1 MILTT
6 KGEDMQAIGN
16 KVLLLKQASEYS
28 GLIQGVA
35 DNNSTQAK
43 VMSIGSL
50 VKDVVLG
57 DIVIANWKA
66 ATNVGGDLW
75 IIEESEI
82 VAVLEGTAE

>member
-1 MILTT
+1 
-6 KGEDMQAIGN
+6 MQAIGN
-16 KVLLLKQASEYS
+16 NVLLLKQASEYS
-28 GLIQGVA
+28 GLIQGVV
-35 DNNSTQAK
+35 DDNSTKAK

-57 DIVIANWKA
+57 DMVIANWTA

-75 IIEESEI
+75 IIKESEI